1 MTCLYAYRNVIIGVA
16 LFRRAGVRR
25 RVSDDSMSLV
35 DATDVISHTSLDSG
49 SSHQEGANIEAI
61 SHDHSKNG

>member
-1 MTCLYAYRNVIIGVA
+1 MIIGVA

-25 RVSDDSMSLV
+25 RVSDDSVSLV

-49 SSHQEGANIEAI
+49 SSHQEATNVEAVP
-61 SHDHSKNG
+61 HDHSKIG

>member
-1 MTCLYAYRNVIIGVA
+1 VIIGVG

-35 DATDVISHTSLDSG
+35 DAADVISHTSLDSG
-49 SSHQEGANIEAI
+49 SSHQETANVEAAP
-61 SHDHSKNG
+61 HDHNKIG

>member
-1 MTCLYAYRNVIIGVA
+1 MIIGVA

-25 RVSDDSMSLV
+25 RISDDSVSLV

-49 SSHQEGANIEAI
+49 SSHQEGVTVDAI
-61 SHDHSKNG
+61 LHDHSKNG